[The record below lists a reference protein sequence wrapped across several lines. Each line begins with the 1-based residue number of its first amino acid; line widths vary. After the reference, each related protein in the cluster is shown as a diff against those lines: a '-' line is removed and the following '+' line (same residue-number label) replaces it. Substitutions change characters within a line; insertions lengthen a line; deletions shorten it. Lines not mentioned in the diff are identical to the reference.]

1 MRGSVEPRLW
11 TPPLRE
17 LTPATS
23 VGFDQVEY
31 ARKVLCRPPD
41 PWQEWLWIHAGELLK
56 DGSLRFREVHTLA
69 ARQNGKTE
77 TPSILSAYWL
87 DVDAPGT
94 ILGTSTKLE
103 YAAETWD
110 KTRTIIGGCR
120 ELDGAHAPGRKWYVR
135 GAGLTEMRFLPQDGD
150 PPGVHRRYRIAAAN
164 EEGGRSLTVRRLIMD
179 ELRQHKDWKAWNAA
193 EPTTDAVWDAQIWTL
208 SNAGDDTSVVLN
220 TKHQEALDFIESGAG
235 DGDVA
240 LFEWSAPEGADPE
253 DPAMLA
259 MANPNA
265 GRRLSMSKLLS
276 KARAAVKAGGETLT
290 GFQTESMCIRVKVS
304 NPAIDP
310 GAWLRQRLPG
320 TLDNARGRL
329 GACLDVAPDA
339 GHVTLAVAAVL
350 LDGKVRVEIAGSWG
364 SVPEARRELPGLL
377 DRVRPQVLTWYPD
390 GPGAVLAADLQAR
403 QGFPPPGVT
412 VEPIRGDMAAAC
424 MGLDEQVRSRQLL
437 HSGDLLLDQHV
448 AECERAKRGAR
459 WVFVSASGGHID
471 AAYAAAGAVHTAR
484 TLPPPVG
491 KPRLIVAS

>member
-1 MRGSVEPRLW
+1 MLRR
-11 TPPLRE
+11 PPL
-17 LTPATS
+17 
-23 VGFDQVEY
+23 
-31 ARKVLCRPPD
+31 

-56 DGSLRFREVHTLA
+56 DGSLRFREVITLA
-69 ARQNGKTE
+69 GRQNGKTE
-77 TPSILSAYWL
+77 TPSILSTYWL

-110 KTRTIIGGCR
+110 KTRNIISACP
-120 ELDGAHAPGRKWYVR
+120 ELDGAHLPGRKWYVC

-150 PPGVHRRYRIAAAN
+150 PLGVHRRYRIAAAN

-179 ELRQHKDWKAWNAA
+179 ELRQHKDWRAWNAA
-193 EPTTDAVWDAQIWTL
+193 EPTTDAVEDAQLWTM

-220 TKHQEALDFIESGAG
+220 IKRQEGLDFIERGEG

-240 LFEWSAPEGADPE
+240 LFEWSAEQDADPE
-253 DPAMLA
+253 DPHALA
-259 MANPNA
+259 QANPA
-265 GRRLSMSKLLS
+265 VGHLPMSMAKLLS
-276 KARAAVKAGGETLT
+276 KARAAVAAGGETLT
-290 GFQTESMCIRVKVS
+290 GFQTEKMCIRVKVA

-320 TLDNARGRL
+320 TLESARGRL
-329 GACLDVAPDA
+329 GACVDVAPDA

-350 LDGKVRVEIAGSWG
+350 LDGRVRVEIAGSWG
-364 SVPEARRELPGLL
+364 SVPEARLALPGLL
-377 DRVRPQVLTWYPD
+377 GRVRPQVLTWYPD
-390 GPGAVLAADLQAR
+390 GPGAVLAADLIKR
-403 QGFPPPGVT
+403 PGFPPAGVT

-437 HSGDLLLDQHV
+437 HSGDLLLDQHIG
-448 AECERAKRGAR
+448 ECERARRGAR

-491 KPRLIVAS
+491 KPRLIVANGD